1 MIIANTGIIISN
13 ALEILISS
21 TERVRR
27 CAARNNVLA
36 ELQGVGSRYAD
47 VISYLYSSF
56 DQISCLYR
64 SDQICLSINTADLIS
79 YIDIDR

>member
-47 VISYLYSSF
+47 VISYLYSS
-56 DQISCLYR
+56 
-64 SDQICLSINTADLIS
+64 DQICLSINTADLIS